1 MPYNKLLINLDH
13 LVFTV
18 KYQTLLISKV
28 INYTLIVYRGGLR
41 GALWAS
47 ARGPALSGAPQ
58 IFWASRLFVAPCFLG
73 LHRTVLGGH
82 IIYVSGRAPGPPFN
96 S

>member
-47 ARGPALSGAPQ
+47 ARGPALSGGPAD
-58 IFWASRLFVAPCFLG
+58 FLG
-73 LHRTVLGGH
+73 LAVVCGAMFFGTAPHGFGRTYYICIGESPRTPL
-82 IIYVSGRAPGPPFN
+82 
-96 S
+96 